1 MLEKSEFFT
10 SPDGTVYIK
19 PFGKPMYVYDMVCSD
34 VTEELFILIRDL
46 YPQAFNALSQLYSK
60 SERNHDYF
68 KYKIVHRF
76 IRCNFGEYDALL
88 FDVSPVGALNL
99 EEVRCPLR
107 GECINEGIICKPTLQ
122 SKLSSRETEVG
133 KKLAEGLSNY
143 EVAEELGISI
153 CTVHR
158 HICNI
163 KARLHFRNTN
173 QIISFFNESKK

>member
-19 PFGKPMYVYDMVCSD
+19 PFDKPMYVYDMSCREE
-34 VTEELFILIRDL
+34 TEGLFILIRDL
-46 YPQAFNALSQLYSK
+46 YPQAFMALSNLYSK
-60 SERNHDYF
+60 NERNHDYF

-76 IRCNFGEYDALL
+76 IRCNFGEYDALH
-88 FDVSPVGALNL
+88 FDISQIGTLNL

-122 SKLSSRETEVG
+122 SNLSPRETEVG
-133 KKLAEGLSNY
+133 LRLAAGLSNY
-143 EVAEELGISI
+143 EVAEDLGISI

-163 KARLHFRNTN
+163 KARLHLRNTN
-173 QIISFFNESKK
+173 QILSYFNGSKK